1 LRLYPNLLE
10 LQSVFPSLLVIPAPG
25 AFFAGNLRRSAAL
38 KITMQNK
45 SAQEKPEV
53 IETTDAR
60 QGVTGHGVRYVL
72 LFGTV
77 GAMLGFFLAYLFF

>member
-1 LRLYPNLLE
+1 
-10 LQSVFPSLLVIPAPG
+10 
-25 AFFAGNLRRSAAL
+25 
-38 KITMQNK
+38 MQNK